1 MVEIADKQTD
11 MLAVDLVNTLVP
23 PLKKEDTIQRALDW
37 MGQFKLSQ
45 LAVVDKGN
53 FLGIVNEE
61 MLYDANNPEVLIGDL
76 NLLYSDTY
84 VGEETHFYE
93 VIKVAADSNIQI
105 VAVLG
110 ETDKRFKGIITLKD
124 TAMALARV
132 YATQNPGATFVL
144 QMDYFDYSL
153 SQISRL
159 IEENGAKVLSSFVET
174 NPQNQQELRLTI
186 KLNSQEISHVIATLE
201 RFGYHVI
208 AKFEES
214 QSEEWT
220 KDRLDMFFKML
231 DI

>member
-1 MVEIADKQTD
+1 MVELAEKQID

-37 MGQFKLSQ
+37 MGQFRLSQ
-45 LAVVDKGN
+45 LPVVKDG
-53 FLGIVNEE
+53 FYLGLVNEN
-61 MLYDANNPEVLIGDL
+61 MLYDANKPEMLIGEL
-76 NLLYSDTY
+76 NLLYSEIY
-84 VGEETHFYE
+84 VSDDTHFYD
-93 VIKVAADSNIQI
+93 VIKVAADSEIQI
-105 VAVLG
+105 VAVVSKQ
-110 ETDKRFKGIITLKD
+110 DKSFKGIITLKD
-124 TAMALARV
+124 TAMSLARV

-144 QMDYFDYSL
+144 QMSYLDYSL
-153 SQISRL
+153 AEISRL

-214 QSEEWT
+214 QSDEWT
-220 KDRLDMFFKML
+220 KDRLDMFFKIL